1 MPLTITKLKMW
12 KDPGYTRRCIEAP
25 PAGSKKLPT
34 PDYVL
39 GNDETLRP
47 HKGSTLT
54 NLNLPLSFTQL
65 FGMSYLY
72 IEASDGAGSISLFG
86 WIDSVTQR
94 STSYEG
100 VTISWSV
107 DWWRSY
113 SGSVTFGAGIIRRC
127 ANDTYKRPRTLSPR
141 RRLVNSYNKLFGPR
155 YNTQPNTMWVIML
168 LDTTIATD
176 DGHGN
181 IISYSQIEKIFWPA
195 TNSPVIGSNNKHGMS
210 ITTCYTGLIDEMLTN
225 WMGARGGSNITY
237 NYQIIAAYATPI
249 NPSDGVTWSGTAWVS
264 SGGILD
270 PQVIESS
277 TYAFFLS
284 KNNDGGYAGSSY
296 YRFTPV
302 STLTADDSH
311 QYVITDFDGNVAVT
325 IPWGTTIDSIIVYND
340 VGVAGGYLKMA
351 ILNNTNGITIYPTL
365 GPEGRIVTIPL
376 PSIPITSNY
385 WSDYILSGQ
394 RDFNYANRQ
403 LSREEE
409 AWKSGVNETK
419 SAIDTAVSFN
429 PNDWLSAVTG
439 ALTGFSAIGA
449 NLMINEEFADKY
461 NRLDDMA
468 ASRQKN
474 SIQVSGMSSFWQ
486 SMNMSNPNYGVS
498 GPYLMDLVM
507 DSVSAAEYTGE
518 IAIMGYETQIPVA
531 SASAF
536 ITAGGPIKIEQLV
549 ITGNAPPEAK
559 QAIKTLLENGIRI
572 TENNPSGVTP

>member
-25 PAGSKKLPT
+25 PVGSKKLPT

-86 WIDSVTQR
+86 WIDSITQR

-100 VTISWSV
+100 VTVNWSV

-141 RRLVNSYNKLFGPR
+141 RRLVSSYNKLFGPR

-168 LDTTIATD
+168 LDTTIAAYSGD
-176 DGHGN
+176 D
-181 IISYSQIEKIFWPA
+181 IVSSYSRIEKIFWPA
-195 TNSPVIGSNNKHGMS
+195 TNNPTIGTNNKHGMAIS
-210 ITTCYTGLIDEMLTN
+210 TCYAGLIDEMITD
-225 WMGARGGSNITY
+225 WMATRGTSPVKY

-249 NPSDGVTWSGTAWVS
+249 NPSDGVTWNGSAWIS
-264 SGGILD
+264 SGGLLD

-277 TYAFFLS
+277 TYAFFFS
-284 KNNDGGYAGSSY
+284 QYNVDGYTGSSY
-296 YRFTPV
+296 YRFTPG

-325 IPWGTTIDSIIVYND
+325 IPWGTTIKSILVYND

-351 ILNNTNGITIYPTL
+351 ILDNTNGVTVYPTL

-419 SAIDTAVSFN
+419 SAIDKAAGLDFIGAAIG
-429 PNDWLSAVTG
+429 AVTG
-439 ALTGFSAIGA
+439 FSSIGA
-449 NLMINEEFADKY
+449 NLIINEEYADKY
-461 NRLDDMA
+461 NKLDDMA

-486 SMNMSNPNYGVS
+486 SMNMSNPNNGVS

-518 IAIMGYETQIPVA
+518 ITIMGYETQIPVA

-536 ITAGGPIKIEQLV
+536 ITAGGPIQIEQLV
-549 ITGNAPPEAK
+549 LTGNAPPEAK

-572 TENNPSGVTP
+572 TENNPSGVVP